1 MSFRDSELFKESRK
15 ATLKSATRDKNINAR
30 VLDDDEEPKDSEYV
44 HDGVAFEVKSNAIK
58 NTINFQNGETMTDE
72 QLMFGIQAF
81 QENERHE
88 KEEMSDDYIEVSYSN
103 LTSVATNATLSQ
115 DDVYPDG
122 WSRAYYPAGKL
133 GMYGQK
139 EGKKPRKDVIE
150 RWVKDVKLANM
161 SQDELE
167 NEYKKIYNVKQVKSW
182 DKSKMDN
189 LTTSIAYLVARKI
202 WYVGRKPAGLD
213 PDKWDEMT
221 ADMRPEQG
229 TFSQNE
235 SWVNG
240 FPYGR
245 EYTYSSGTHDY
256 H

>member
-15 ATLKSATRDKNINAR
+15 AILKESTKDKNVNAR

-44 HDGVAFEVKSNAIK
+44 HDGVAFEVKSDAIK
-58 NTINFQNGETMTDE
+58 NTISFQNGETMSDE
-72 QLMFGIQAF
+72 QLLFGIQAF
-81 QENERHE
+81 QENEKHE
-88 KEEMSDDYIEVSYSN
+88 KEEMSDNYIEISYSN
-103 LTSVATNATLSQ
+103 LASVATSAKFSQ
-115 DDVYPDG
+115 DDIYPDG
-122 WSRAYYPAGKL
+122 WSRAYFPAGKL
-133 GMYGQK
+133 GIYGQRD
-139 EGKKPRKDVIE
+139 GKKPRKDVIE
-150 RWVKDVKLANM
+150 KWVKDVKLAGM

-167 NEYKKIYNVKQVKSW
+167 NEYKKIYNVKEVKSW

-202 WYVGRKPAGLD
+202 WYVGRKPAGID

-221 ADMRPEQG
+221 ADMRPEEG
-229 TFSQNE
+229 TFSKNE
-235 SWVNG
+235 SWTNG